1 MFSFQERDLS
11 GEAIASKDL
20 NKVNAK
26 LKFLYR
32 QSRYL
37 TPAHRKLLCNALIQ
51 PHFDYGCSSWLPL
64 LKKNLKTQN
73 SKSSKQKCSFCQIYL
88 RGHISIH
95 CALEKWTGVISIHC
109 ALEKWT
115 GFRLV
120 TVEYCVANTVFNY
133 WNGILPGYTH
143 EMFKPSL
150 CIYSARSQMTL
161 DKPLWKKIQGKK
173 AYPS

>member
-1 MFSFQERDLS
+1 MEKIKLNVFSFQERDLS
-11 GEAIASKDL
+11 GEAMASKDL

-37 TPAHRKLLCNALIQ
+37 TPKYRRLLCNALIQ

-73 SKSSKQKCSFCQIYL
+73 SKSSKQKCSFCQNLPPRSYINPL
-88 RGHISIH
+88 RVRKMNWLPVSD
-95 CALEKWTGVISIHC
+95 
-109 ALEKWT
+109 
-115 GFRLV
+115 R
-120 TVEYCVANTVFNY
+120 VEYCVANTAFNY
-133 WNGILPGYTH
+133 WNAIVPGYIH

-150 CIYSARSQMTL
+150 CI
-161 DKPLWKKIQGKK
+161 
-173 AYPS
+173 